1 MSRII
6 DYYTKDYDAPF
17 GALWL
22 TFASDEHLESSH
34 DYIQWMFPL
43 PEPSRAV
50 PWSPV
55 LTGSDI
61 DTFRTDPVILDRVR
75 VSLARM
81 MLFYAR
87 TVGWKRPGDHNHLRI
102 TRIIRSLTVVGLRD
116 EATAFRAW
124 ILRQGPEATPTT
136 LRFWEQA
143 TQ

>member
-1 MSRII
+1 MSQLV
-6 DYYTKDYDAPF
+6 DYYLENYDAPN
-17 GALWL
+17 GALWM
-22 TFASDEHLESSH
+22 TFATDERLESSH

-55 LTGSDI
+55 MTGSDI
-61 DTFRTDPVILDRVR
+61 DTFRTDPVILDRMR

-81 MLFYAR
+81 VLFYAR
-87 TVGWKRPGDHNHLRI
+87 TVDWKESDDHNHLRI

-116 EATAFRAW
+116 EAVAFRAW
-124 ILRQGPEATPTT
+124 ILRQGPDATPTT
-136 LRFWEQA
+136 LGFWERA